1 MDSSANL
8 KSIVPSDGHNHF
20 ESREQGCRLWWNKPT
35 QSCPRRVIII
45 GDSKSRYSFW
55 SFKNVAAYA
64 SPFKKNPDIN
74 FITKSVPLLLN
85 SPPSLSP
92 RTICLS
98 PRVQKSRAQSDNS
111 TRLDPEHIRSSPHSR
126 RRMYGSHMQRYVPSQ
141 RLPQQYL
148 EAPLLVQKGT

>member
-20 ESREQGCRLWWNKPT
+20 ESREQGCRFWWNKPT

-64 SPFKKNPDIN
+64 SIP
-74 FITKSVPLLLN
+74 TSTS
-85 SPPSLSP
+85 SPSPSHHYLTVHRSYHQGQYVSHQEFRKAERN
-92 RTICLS
+92 RTT
-98 PRVQKSRAQSDNS
+98 S